1 MVSTDPESVKA
12 NAGKCNIIL
21 ITVSANHDINAYMPL
36 LAKNGIIV
44 ELGAAPAPHSISQ
57 VGLMYKR

>member
-1 MVSTDPESVKA
+1 VVSTDPESVKA

-44 ELGAAPAPHSISQ
+44 ELGAAPAPHSIS
-57 VGLMYKR
+57 